1 MDENLNNNKASL
13 AEKVIDFLKNNKGKL
28 ILFLSILIIIILSI
42 ISFKIYNEK
51 KNNQV
56 SENYILAGIILASGK
71 KDQAIVIYDEIIKS
85 KNGFYSILALNT
97 ILEKKLISDQEKILD
112 YFKIIEKTIKEKE
125 KKDLINFKKAL
136 FLIKNLKETEGK
148 KILQDLI
155 KGESDYKFI
164 AEEILKN

>member
-1 MDENLNNNKASL
+1 MDENLNNNKVSL
-13 AEKVIDFLKNNKGKL
+13 AEKVIGFLKNNKGKL

-51 KNNQV
+51 NNQS

-112 YFKIIEKTIKEKE
+112 YFKIIEKTTKEKE

-136 FLIKNLKETEGK
+136 FLIKNLKETEE

-155 KGESDYKFI
+155 RERSDYKLI